1 MFPVGVP
8 LCFGAEAWLKAGGK
22 REPDRLELSVV
33 GGTAPVTILL
43 VEDDEMLGAAIVEGL
58 RPRYQTDWTRTI
70 ADSEAALS
78 TGKYQLMLLDLN
90 LPDGSG
96 LNLLA
101 SLRRRGNPL
110 PVLILSARD
119 ALTDRLAG
127 LNGGADD
134 YIVKPFDLDELSARC
149 EAILRRMQG
158 RSAPVI
164 VHGNLAYEPATGRVS
179 IDDKTITLS
188 ARELAIFD
196 ALMSNVGRVVGK
208 SQLEERLY
216 RWDET
221 IESNTIEVHVS
232 HLRRKIGRDRIQT
245 IRGLGYVVP
254 KVS

>member
-1 MFPVGVP
+1 M
-8 LCFGAEAWLKAGGK
+8 
-22 REPDRLELSVV
+22 
-33 GGTAPVTILL
+33 TILL
-43 VEDDEMLGAAIVEGL
+43 VEDDAMLGAAIVEGL
-58 RPRYQTDWTRTI
+58 RPRYQADWTRTV

-78 TGKYQLMLLDLN
+78 TGSYQLMILDLN

-96 LNLLA
+96 FDLLA
-101 SLRRRGNPL
+101 TLRRSGNPL
-110 PVLILSARD
+110 PVLVLSARD

-134 YIVKPFDLDELSARC
+134 YIVKPFDLDELLARC

-164 VHGNLAYEPATGRVS
+164 VHGNLTYEPATGRVA
-179 IDDKTITLS
+179 IDDRTIILS

-196 ALMSNVGRVVGK
+196 ALMTNIGRVVGK

-221 IESNTIEVHVS
+221 IESNTVEVHVS
-232 HLRRKIGRDRIQT
+232 HLRRKIGRSRIQT
-245 IRGLGYVVP
+245 IRGLGYVIAKIP
-254 KVS
+254 